1 MEYKNKQA
9 SFNYFIDDV
18 ITAGIMLK
26 GSEVKSIK
34 SGAINFLQSYC
45 AISEGELWLNGLH
58 ISDYAWAS
66 SAKHENLRQRKLLVK
81 KRELKKIQKK
91 VKEKGMTIV
100 PLRLFKNEKGLIK
113 IEIGLAT
120 GKKLHDKRNA
130 IKERDLKKLP
140 SF

>member
-1 MEYKNKQA
+1 MKKKNRKRK
-9 SFNYFIDDV
+9 V
-18 ITAGIMLK
+18 TTKRWK
-26 GSEVKSIK
+26 GK
-34 SGAINFLQSYC
+34 
-45 AISEGELWLNGLH
+45 
-58 ISDYAWAS
+58 
-66 SAKHENLRQRKLLVK
+66 VK

-130 IKERDLKKLP
+130 IKEKDLKNRDRGRREIGKKKKEERKRKRMTEKK
-140 SF
+140 

>member
-1 MEYKNKQA
+1 MEYRNKQA
-9 SFNYFIDDV
+9 FFNYFIDDV
-18 ITAGIMLK
+18 ISAGIMLN

-45 AISEGELWLNGLH
+45 IISEGELWLTGLH

-66 SAKHENLRQRKLLVK
+66 SKNENLRQRKLLIK

-91 VKEKGMTIV
+91 IKEKGMTIV

-120 GKKLHDKRNA
+120 GKKLHDKRNS
-130 IKERDLKKLP
+130 IKEKDLKRLA